1 MSADAMIDENRGLV
15 FPARVRITG
24 SKLRQA
30 ALGRSSDA
38 GYAELLTPGLSA
50 SVEIKTGTRSVL
62 SFLLSPI
69 ARSASEAG
77 RER

>member
-24 SKLRQA
+24 SSPRQA
-30 ALGRSSDA
+30 ALGRAADQD
-38 GYAELLTPGLSA
+38 YKTLLTPGLSA
-50 SVEIKTGTRSVL
+50 TVEIKTGTRSVL